1 LLSQL
6 FYRLFECICIK
17 CALNALAGAGA
28 EGSGLKI
35 MDCCKTALKK
45 RSTNFSAREETL
57 LVELVRKYKN
67 KIECKK
73 SDTNTNKIKV
83 QAWIDL
89 SKGYNAISGDT
100 YRDPKVLRSKY
111 ENLKKRTKQK
121 LADEKASKF
130 GTGGGPEEH
139 FHMTEVDVNIKEIIG
154 KQLNGFPSEFDNDC
168 EEVGEYNK

>member
-1 LLSQL
+1 MDKSDT
-6 FYRLFECICIK
+6 
-17 CALNALAGAGA
+17 
-28 EGSGLKI
+28 LKLCPR
-35 MDCCKTALKK
+35 MKESMLYPTH
-45 RSTNFSAREETL
+45 FQREETL

-89 SKGYNAISGDT
+89 SKEYNAISGDT
-100 YRDPKVLRSKY
+100 YRDAKVLRSKY

-121 LADEKASKF
+121 FADEKASKF

-154 KQLNGFPSEFDNDC
+154 KQLTGFPSEFDDDC

>member
-1 LLSQL
+1 L
-6 FYRLFECICIK
+6 FYRLFEFICIK

-35 MDCCKTALKK
+35 MDSCKTALKK

-89 SKGYNAISGDT
+89 SKEYNAISGDT
-100 YRDPKVLRSKY
+100 YRDAKVLRSKY

-121 LADEKASKF
+121 FADEKASKF

-154 KQLNGFPSEFDNDC
+154 KQLTGFPSEFDDDC